1 MFELSQPL
9 ERETIR
15 INSVNRS
22 VEILDQRALPHCVAV
37 LSLQNEE
44 QACEAIRSMAVRGAP
59 LIGITGAAAMALACS
74 KDSSNKALNEA
85 AERVKSARPT
95 AVNLAW
101 AVDKVLQALLSLPAS
116 QREAAAWDSA
126 ESILEQE
133 RRMSLKIGKYAL
145 GIIEALYRKLG
156 RPVRLLTHCNAGAL
170 ATVGPG
176 TATAGFYAAHQKGI
190 PIEVYADETRP
201 RLQGA
206 MTAWELCSCGVPVSL
221 IADNAGG
228 HLMREGLIDA
238 VFVGADRIAANGDTA
253 NKIGTYLKAL
263 SAADNNIPFYV
274 AAPVSTFDA
283 SLKDGSGI
291 PIEERSGDEI
301 RRVYGADE
309 NGLPA
314 SVFITSRSQKVMNPG
329 FDVTPSRLI
338 TAFVTDQGVFAANE
352 LEEIWKDGKD
362 AEQ

>member
-116 QREAAAWDSA
+116 QR
-126 ESILEQE
+126 L
-133 RRMSLKIGKYAL
+133 
-145 GIIEALYRKLG
+145 
-156 RPVRLLTHCNAGAL
+156 
-170 ATVGPG
+170 
-176 TATAGFYAAHQKGI
+176 
-190 PIEVYADETRP
+190 
-201 RLQGA
+201 
-206 MTAWELCSCGVPVSL
+206 SL
-221 IADNAGG
+221 I
-228 HLMREGLIDA
+228 HI
-238 VFVGADRIAANGDTA
+238 
-253 NKIGTYLKAL
+253 
-263 SAADNNIPFYV
+263 
-274 AAPVSTFDA
+274 
-283 SLKDGSGI
+283 
-291 PIEERSGDEI
+291 
-301 RRVYGADE
+301 
-309 NGLPA
+309 
-314 SVFITSRSQKVMNPG
+314 
-329 FDVTPSRLI
+329 
-338 TAFVTDQGVFAANE
+338 
-352 LEEIWKDGKD
+352 
-362 AEQ
+362 